1 MTPIH
6 EFATRDALMQAAAER
21 IAFALQFGIDVRQ
34 RASAALSGGNT
45 PAPAYSALAALPMDW
60 SKVTFGLVDER
71 FVPSTDAAS
80 NEAMVRR
87 TLGPAFDAGAKLVP
101 MFSPNVTPEQAAQ
114 YADADYAKMRF
125 DIAVMGMGEDG
136 HTASWFPGMPGLNE
150 LLGASNPR
158 SVVAAHYEK
167 AAGSADRL
175 TMTLSS
181 IARSRAVMVL
191 ITGAEKRRRLEYA
204 LARADAP
211 ISALFPTPLMAPV
224 AALISA
230 LAPEIWWAP

>member
-6 EFATRDALMQAAAER
+6 EFATRAALMQAAAER

-114 YADADYAKMRF
+114 YADAEYAKMRF

-136 HTASWFPGMPGLNE
+136 HTASWFPGMAQLDDVLDAGNT
-150 LLGASNPR
+150 R
-158 SVVAAHYEK
+158 SVMAVYDDN
-167 AAGSADRL
+167 AAGSAARL
-175 TMTLSS
+175 TLTRRG
-181 IARSRAVMVL
+181 ISRVRTVMLL
-191 ITGAEKRRRLEYA
+191 ITGEAKRKRLEHA
-204 LARADAP
+204 VANGDAP
-211 ISALFPTPLMAPV
+211 IAALFQTQASLP
-224 AALISA
+224 
-230 LAPEIWWAP
+230 APEVWWAP